1 MESRKMI
8 VWIILAGVA
17 VLFIAVYGTTWY
29 MGKKRAKAL
38 QALAPALSFTFTASG
53 DDMLIG
59 ELGEFHL
66 FSQGY
71 RRRISN
77 VLQGKFNLVPVTV
90 MDYKYTT
97 GGGKSSHTWTQT
109 VLVFDSDKLQ
119 LPRFLLRPENLFD
132 KIESAFG
139 YKDINFDTAPVF
151 SEKYLLRGENEA
163 AVRSAFNA
171 GILQYYEQHP
181 GLSTE
186 ADGKKLIFYRTSKVV
201 PPDKIQAFLQE
212 GYDAFELFKVR

>member
-1 MESRKMI
+1 MI

-17 VLFIAVYGTTWY
+17 VLLIAVYGTTWY
-29 MGKKRAKAL
+29 LGKKRAQAL
-38 QALAPALSFTFTASG
+38 QALAAALSFTFTAKG
-53 DDMLIG
+53 NAVLVG
-59 ELGEFHL
+59 ELSEFHL

-97 GGGKSSHTWTQT
+97 GGGKSAHTWVQT
-109 VLVFDSDKLQ
+109 VLVFESDKLQ
-119 LPRFLLRPENLFD
+119 LPRFVLRPENLFD

-139 YKDINFDTAPVF
+139 YKDINFDTSPVF
-151 SEKYLLRGENEA
+151 SKKYMLRGENEA
-163 AVRSAFNA
+163 AVRSAFNT
-171 GILQYYEQHP
+171 GILQYYEQRP

-186 ADGKKLIFYRTSKVV
+186 ADGRKLIYNRTSKVV

-212 GYDAFELFKVR
+212 GYDAFDLFKVRWKSN

>member
-1 MESRKMI
+1 MI

-17 VLFIAVYGTTWY
+17 VLLIAVYGTTWY
-29 MGKKRAKAL
+29 LGKRRAQAL
-38 QALAPALSFTFTASG
+38 QALAAALSFTFTARG

-59 ELGEFHL
+59 ELSKFHL

-77 VLQGKFNLVPVTV
+77 VLQGKFNLMPVTV

-97 GGGKSSHTWTQT
+97 GGGKSSHTWVQT

-132 KIESAFG
+132 KIGSAFG
-139 YKDINFDTAPVF
+139 YKDINFDNAPVF
-151 SEKYLLRGENEA
+151 SKKYLLRGENEA
-163 AVRSAFNA
+163 AIRNTFNA

-186 ADGKKLIFYRTSKVV
+186 ADGKKLIYSRTSKVV

-212 GYDAFELFKVR
+212 GYDAFGLFKVR

>member
-1 MESRKMI
+1 MEPRKMI
-8 VWIILAGVA
+8 VWIILAVA
-17 VLFIAVYGTTWY
+17 VLLIAVYGTILY
-29 MGKKRAKAL
+29 LGKKRAKAL
-38 QALAPALSFTFTASG
+38 QALAPALSFTFTAKG
-53 DDMLIG
+53 DAGQIG
-59 ELGEFHL
+59 ELSEFHL

-71 RRRISN
+71 GRRISN

-97 GGGKSSHTWTQT
+97 GGGKSSHTWVQT

-132 KIESAFG
+132 KIGSAFG

-151 SEKYLLRGENEA
+151 SKKYLLRGENEA
-163 AVRSAFNA
+163 AVRSTFNA
-171 GILQYYEQHP
+171 GILQHYEQRP

-186 ADGKKLIFYRTSKVV
+186 ADGVKLI
-201 PPDKIQAFLQE
+201 
-212 GYDAFELFKVR
+212 

>member
-1 MESRKMI
+1 MI

-17 VLFIAVYGTTWY
+17 VLLIAVYGTTWY
-29 MGKKRAKAL
+29 LGKRRAQAL
-38 QALAPALSFTFTASG
+38 QALAAALSFTFTARG

-59 ELGEFHL
+59 ELSEFHL

-77 VLQGKFNLVPVTV
+77 VLQGKFNLMPVTV

-97 GGGKSSHTWTQT
+97 GGGKSSHTWVQT

-132 KIESAFG
+132 KIGSAFG
-139 YKDINFDTAPVF
+139 YKDINFDNAPVF
-151 SEKYLLRGENEA
+151 SQKYLLRGENEA
-163 AVRSAFNA
+163 AIRNTFNA

-186 ADGKKLIFYRTSKVV
+186 ADGKKLIYSRTSKVV

-212 GYDAFELFKVR
+212 GYDAFGLFKVR

>member
-1 MESRKMI
+1 MI
-8 VWIILAGVA
+8 VWIILAVA
-17 VLFIAVYGTTWY
+17 VLLIAVYGTTLY
-29 MGKKRAKAL
+29 LGKKRAKAL
-38 QALAPALSFTFTASG
+38 QALAPALSFTFAAKG
-53 DDMLIG
+53 DAGQIG
-59 ELGEFHL
+59 ELSEFHL

-71 RRRISN
+71 GRRISN

-109 VLVFDSDKLQ
+109 VLVFESDKLQ
-119 LPRFLLRPENLFD
+119 LPRFMLRPENLFD
-132 KIESAFG
+132 KIGSAFG

-151 SEKYLLRGENEA
+151 SKKYLLRGENEA
-163 AVRSAFNA
+163 AVRNTFNA
-171 GILQYYEQHP
+171 GILQYYEQHT

-186 ADGKKLIFYRTSKVV
+186 DDGKKLIFYRTSKVV

>member
-1 MESRKMI
+1 M
-8 VWIILAGVA
+8 
-17 VLFIAVYGTTWY
+17 
-29 MGKKRAKAL
+29 
-38 QALAPALSFTFTASG
+38 
-53 DDMLIG
+53 
-59 ELGEFHL
+59 
-66 FSQGY
+66 
-71 RRRISN
+71 
-77 VLQGKFNLVPVTV
+77 
-90 MDYKYTT
+90 
-97 GGGKSSHTWTQT
+97 
-109 VLVFDSDKLQ
+109 LVFDSDKLQ

-151 SEKYLLRGENEA
+151 SKKYLLRGENEA
-163 AVRSAFNA
+163 AVRNTFNG

-186 ADGKKLIFYRTSKVV
+186 ADGKKLIFYRTSKIV

>member
-1 MESRKMI
+1 MI

-17 VLFIAVYGTTWY
+17 VLLIAVYGTTWY
-29 MGKKRAKAL
+29 LGKRRAQAL
-38 QALAPALSFTFTASG
+38 QAMAAALSFTFTARG

-59 ELGEFHL
+59 ELSEFHL

-77 VLQGKFNLVPVTV
+77 VLQGKFNLMPVTV

-97 GGGKSSHTWTQT
+97 GGGKSSHTWVQT

-132 KIESAFG
+132 KIGSAFG
-139 YKDINFDTAPVF
+139 YKDINFDNAPVF
-151 SEKYLLRGENEA
+151 SKKYLLRGENEA
-163 AVRSAFNA
+163 AIRNTFNA

-186 ADGKKLIFYRTSKVV
+186 ADGKKLIYSRTSKVV

-212 GYDAFELFKVR
+212 GYDAFGLFKVR

>member
-1 MESRKMI
+1 MI

-17 VLFIAVYGTTWY
+17 VLLAAVYGTTWY
-29 MGKKRAKAL
+29 LGKKRAQAL
-38 QALAPALSFTFTASG
+38 QALAATLSFTFTARG

-77 VLQGKFNLVPVTV
+77 VLQGKFNLVPITV

-97 GGGKSSHTWTQT
+97 GSHTWTQT

-139 YKDINFDTAPVF
+139 V
-151 SEKYLLRGENEA
+151 
-163 AVRSAFNA
+163 
-171 GILQYYEQHP
+171 
-181 GLSTE
+181 
-186 ADGKKLIFYRTSKVV
+186 
-201 PPDKIQAFLQE
+201 
-212 GYDAFELFKVR
+212 

>member
-1 MESRKMI
+1 MELCKMI

-17 VLFIAVYGTTWY
+17 VLLAAVYGTTWY
-29 MGKKRAKAL
+29 LGKKRAQAL
-38 QALAPALSFTFTASG
+38 QALAAALSFTFTARG

-97 GGGKSSHTWTQT
+97 GGGKSSHTWNQT

-119 LPRFLLRPENLFD
+119 LPRFLLRPENLID

-151 SEKYLLRGENEA
+151 SKKYLLRGENEA
-163 AVRSAFNA
+163 AVRNTFNG